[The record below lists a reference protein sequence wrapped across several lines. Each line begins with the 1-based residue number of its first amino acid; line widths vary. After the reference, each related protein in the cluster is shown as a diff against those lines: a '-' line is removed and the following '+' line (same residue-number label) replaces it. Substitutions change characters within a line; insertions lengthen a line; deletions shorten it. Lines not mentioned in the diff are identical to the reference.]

1 MKELTESYKNDIE
14 KKQQELITLEQKLDN
29 DSSKEP
35 EIIEQVRTVAQTS
48 SSINDEIKGK

>member
-48 SSINDEIKGK
+48 SLINDEIKGK